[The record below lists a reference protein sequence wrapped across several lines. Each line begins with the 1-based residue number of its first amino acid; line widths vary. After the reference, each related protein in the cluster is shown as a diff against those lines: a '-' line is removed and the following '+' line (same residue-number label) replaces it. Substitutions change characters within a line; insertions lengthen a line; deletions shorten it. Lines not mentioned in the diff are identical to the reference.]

1 MSFSLELLYSTVG
14 TLKQNVH
21 GYISR
26 LYSRKCLE
34 EQILNMVF
42 CIRGDHPDLGLRE
55 IYFMITPIGLG
66 RDAFESFCKREGL
79 NVRVYRNSYKTTDS
93 SGTKYF
99 PNHIE
104 GLVLTH
110 PNQVWQSDI
119 TYYSI
124 NGRFFFITLIQDA
137 FTKIIVGHC
146 ASGNLETESTTI
158 IALRMAI
165 IRYKGKDLEGLIFHS
180 DGGGQY
186 YSTLFLEIIG
196 KYLIKSSMGKSCYEN
211 AMAES
216 LNGVIKNKY
225 LRFKNINN
233 LADLNRELDHTV
245 QLYNSSK
252 PHSALSRMTPEMFEK
267 KWLHSKSQT
276 KAKMTESIDA
286 IKMVGHRAPSF

>member
-1 MSFSLELLYSTVG
+1 LSFSLELLYRTVG

-66 RDAFESFCKREGL
+66 RDAFESFCKRKGL

-99 PNHIE
+99 PNLIE

-124 NGRFFFITLIQDA
+124 NGRFLFITLIQDA

-165 IRYKGKDLEGLIFHS
+165 KRYKGEMLKDMIFHS

-186 YSTLFLEIIG
+186 YSAVFLEIIG
-196 KYLIKSSMGKSCYEN
+196 RYKIKSSMGKSCYEN

-216 LNGVIKNKY
+216 LNGVVKNKY
-225 LRFKNINN
+225 LRFKNINS

-252 PHSALSRMTPEMFEK
+252 PHSALGRMTPETFEK
-267 KWLHSKSQT
+267 KWLHSRSQT
-276 KAKMTESIDA
+276 EAKMTESIDA